1 MQPID
6 LNKRIDTLDYLRGF
20 ALLGIILVNIPG
32 LMWINLPDTSVDVAY
47 NRFLTLFV
55 EGKFFTIFSFL
66 FGVGFYIFI
75 SRAIAKNENAYFLF
89 VRRII
94 ILLLI
99 GLVHFYFQ
107 PGEALTIYAIFG
119 LIALPFYKVRK
130 EINLTI
136 GLILLAVTAYFG
148 FKIAMPF
155 PLMLLGL
162 AAGQYRIFEKI
173 HDNRKRI
180 VILTVIMFFISV
192 GGLLYQW
199 HYVPEAMVN
208 FDQMTED
215 ELKVHVT
222 NIEKFT
228 LIGLQFSPFVSAF
241 YVGLLMLLLQRPLCQ
256 VLLSPL
262 KDYGRMA
269 LTNYLGQTALIL
281 IIGNAFHLIGNI
293 RFIQS
298 LWICIGIYIFQLLF
312 SKIWLKYFK
321 FGPFEWLWRMGT
333 YWTVPSLLKTSTKSK
348 NIPKKSN

>member
-1 MQPID
+1 MQPIE

-20 ALLGIILVNIPG
+20 ALLGIILVNIPA
-32 LMWINLPDTSVDVAY
+32 LLWINPPETSIDIAY

-55 EGKFFTIFSFL
+55 EGKFFSIFSFL

-75 SRAIAKNENAYFLF
+75 SRAMAKNNNANLLF
-89 VRRII
+89 IRRMI

-107 PGEALTIYAIFG
+107 PGEALTVYAIFG

-130 EINLTI
+130 EINVTI
-136 GLILLAVTAYFG
+136 GLILLAVTAFYG
-148 FKIAMPF
+148 IKIAMPL
-155 PLMLLGL
+155 PLILLGL

-173 HDNRKRI
+173 NDNRKSI
-180 VILTVIMFFISV
+180 FIFTIIMFFISI

-208 FDQMTED
+208 VDNLTKVEFTE
-215 ELKVHVT
+215 HMT
-222 NIEKFT
+222 NIEKFS

-241 YVGLLMLLLQRPLCQ
+241 YVGLLILLLQHPVCQ
-256 VLLSPL
+256 TLLSPL
-262 KDYGRMA
+262 KNYGRMA

-281 IIGNAFHLIGNI
+281 LIGNAFHLIGNI

-312 SKIWLKYFK
+312 SEIWLKFFR

-333 YWTVPSLLKTSTKSK
+333 YLTIPSLRNSSK
-348 NIPKKSN
+348 K

>member
-1 MQPID
+1 MQPIE

-20 ALLGIILVNIPG
+20 ALLGIILVNIPA
-32 LMWINLPDTSVDVAY
+32 LLWINPPETSIDITY

-55 EGKFFTIFSFL
+55 EGKFFSIFSFL

-75 SRAIAKNENAYFLF
+75 SRAMAKNNNANLLF
-89 VRRII
+89 IRRMI

-107 PGEALTIYAIFG
+107 PGEALTVYAIFG

-130 EINLTI
+130 EINVTI
-136 GLILLAVTAYFG
+136 GLLLLAVTAYYG
-148 FKIAMPF
+148 IKIAMPF
-155 PLMLLGL
+155 PLILLGL

-173 HDNRKRI
+173 HDNRKSI
-180 VILTVIMFFISV
+180 FIFTVIMFFISL
-192 GGLLYQW
+192 GGLLCQW

-208 FDQMTED
+208 VDNMT
-215 ELKVHVT
+215 KVEFTEHVT
-222 NIEKFT
+222 NIEKFS

-241 YVGLLMLLLQRPLCQ
+241 YVGLLMLLLQHPICQ
-256 VLLSPL
+256 FLLSPL

-281 IIGNAFHLIGNI
+281 LIGNAFHLIGNI

-312 SKIWLKYFK
+312 SKIWLTFFK
-321 FGPFEWLWRMGT
+321 FGPLEWLWRMGT
-333 YWTVPSLLKTSTKSK
+333 YWTVPSLLKTSTNSK
-348 NIPKKSN
+348 ERS

>member
-1 MQPID
+1 MQPIE

-20 ALLGIILVNIPG
+20 ALLGIILVNIPA
-32 LMWINLPDTSVDVAY
+32 LLWIKTPDTSIDIAY
-47 NRFLTLFV
+47 NRFLILFV
-55 EGKFFTIFSFL
+55 EGKFFSIFSFL

-75 SRAIAKNENAYFLF
+75 SRAMAKNNNAYLLF
-89 VRRII
+89 IRRII

-107 PGEALTIYAIFG
+107 PGEALTVYAIFG

-130 EINLTI
+130 EINITL
-136 GLILLAVTAYFG
+136 GLILLAITAYYG
-148 FKIAMPF
+148 IKIAMPF
-155 PLMLLGL
+155 PLILLGL

-173 HDNRKRI
+173 HDNRKS
-180 VILTVIMFFISV
+180 ILTFTVIMFMISI

-208 FDQMTED
+208 IDNMTTDEMTE
-215 ELKVHVT
+215 HMT
-222 NIEKFT
+222 NIEKFS

-241 YVGLLMLLLQRPLCQ
+241 YVGLLMLLLKLPLCQ
-256 VLLSPL
+256 ALLSPL
-262 KDYGRMA
+262 KDYGQMA

-281 IIGNAFHLIGNI
+281 LIGNTFDLIGNI

-298 LWICIGIYIFQLLF
+298 LWICISIYMFQLLF

-321 FGPFEWLWRMGT
+321 FGPLEWLWRMGT
-333 YWTVPSLLKTSTKSK
+333 YWTVPSLLKTSDFKERS
-348 NIPKKSN
+348 

>member
-1 MQPID
+1 MQPIE

-32 LMWINLPDTSVDVAY
+32 LLRINLPDTSVDVSY
-47 NRFLTLFV
+47 DRFLTLFV

-75 SRAIAKNENAYFLF
+75 SRAIAKNGYAYQLF
-89 VRRII
+89 IRRMI

-99 GLVHFYFQ
+99 GLIHFYFQ
-107 PGEALTIYAIFG
+107 PGEALTLYAIFG

-136 GLILLAVTAYFG
+136 GLILLGVTAYFG
-148 FKIAMPF
+148 IKIAMPF
-155 PLMLLGL
+155 PLILLGL

-173 HDNRKRI
+173 NDNRKN
-180 VILTVIMFFISV
+180 ILIFTVIMFVISI

-199 HYVPEAMVN
+199 HYVPDGMVD
-208 FDQMTED
+208 FDNITED
-215 ELKVHVT
+215 EYTKHVT
-222 NIEKFT
+222 NVEQFP

-241 YVGLLMLLLQRPLCQ
+241 YVGLLMLLLQLPFFQ

-281 IIGNAFHLIGNI
+281 IIGNAFHLMENI
-293 RFIQS
+293 HLIQS
-298 LWICIGIYIFQLLF
+298 LWICVGIYIFQLLF
-312 SKIWLKYFK
+312 SKIWAKFFK

-333 YWTVPSLLKTSTKSK
+333 YWTVPSLLKTSTNSK
-348 NIPKKSN
+348 ERS

>member
-1 MQPID
+1 MQPIE

-20 ALLGIILVNIPG
+20 ALLGIILVNIPA
-32 LMWINLPDTSVDVAY
+32 LMWINPPETSIDIAY

-55 EGKFFTIFSFL
+55 EGKFFSIFSFL

-75 SRAIAKNENAYFLF
+75 SRAVAKNNNANLLF
-89 VRRII
+89 IRRMI

-107 PGEALTIYAIFG
+107 PGEALTVYAIFG

-130 EINLTI
+130 EINVTI
-136 GLILLAVTAYFG
+136 GLLLLAVTAYYG
-148 FKIAMPF
+148 IKIAMPF
-155 PLMLLGL
+155 PLILLGL

-173 HDNRKRI
+173 NDNRKS
-180 VILTVIMFFISV
+180 ILFFTVIMFFISL

-199 HYVPEAMVN
+199 HYVPEAMAN
-208 FDQMTED
+208 IDNMTKD
-215 ELKVHVT
+215 EFTEHVT
-222 NIEKFT
+222 NIEKFS

-241 YVGLLMLLLQRPLCQ
+241 YVGLLILLLQHPLFQ
-256 VLLSPL
+256 ALLSPL

-281 IIGNAFHLIGNI
+281 LIGNAFHLIGNI

-312 SKIWLKYFK
+312 SKIWLKFFK
-321 FGPFEWLWRMGT
+321 FGPLEWLWRMGT
-333 YWTVPSLLKTSTKSK
+333 YWTVPSLLKTSTNSK
-348 NIPKKSN
+348 ERS

>member
-1 MQPID
+1 MQPIE

-20 ALLGIILVNIPG
+20 ALLGIILVNIPA
-32 LMWINLPDTSVDVAY
+32 LLWINTPDTSIDIAY
-47 NRFLTLFV
+47 YRFLILFV
-55 EGKFFTIFSFL
+55 EGKFFSIFSFL

-75 SRAIAKNENAYFLF
+75 SRAMAKNNNANLLF
-89 VRRII
+89 IRRLI

-107 PGEALTIYAIFG
+107 PGEALTVYAIFG
-119 LIALPFYKVRK
+119 LLALPFYKVRK
-130 EINLTI
+130 EINVTI
-136 GLILLAVTAYFG
+136 GLILLAITAYYG
-148 FKIAMPF
+148 IKIAMPF
-155 PLMLLGL
+155 PLILLGL

-173 HDNRKRI
+173 HDNRKSI
-180 VILTVIMFFISV
+180 FIFTVIMFFTSI

-208 FDQMTED
+208 VNNMTKD
-215 ELKVHVT
+215 EFTEHVI
-222 NIEKFT
+222 NIEKFS

-241 YVGLLMLLLQRPLCQ
+241 YVGFSILLLQHPLCQ
-256 VLLSPL
+256 VLFSPL

-281 IIGNAFHLIGNI
+281 IIGNAFHLIENI

-312 SKIWLKYFK
+312 SKIWLNFFK
-321 FGPFEWLWRMGT
+321 FGPLEWLWRMGT
-333 YWTVPSLLKTSTKSK
+333 YWAVPSLLITSTNARERS
-348 NIPKKSN
+348 

>member
-1 MQPID
+1 MQPIE

-32 LMWINLPDTSVDVAY
+32 LMLINLPDTSVDIAY
-47 NRFLTLFV
+47 DRFLTLFV

-75 SRAIAKNENAYFLF
+75 SRAMAKNENAYRLF
-89 VRRII
+89 IRRII

-148 FKIAMPF
+148 VKIVMPF
-155 PLMLLGL
+155 PLILLGL

-180 VILTVIMFFISV
+180 AIMTVIMFFISI
-192 GGLLYQW
+192 GGLLHQW
-199 HYVPEAMVN
+199 HYVPDAMVDFN
-208 FDQMTED
+208 NITED
-215 ELKVHVT
+215 EYAKHVT
-222 NIEKFT
+222 NVEQFP

-241 YVGLLMLLLQRPLCQ
+241 YVGLLMLLLQLPIFQ
-256 VLLSPL
+256 ILLSPL

-281 IIGNAFHLIGNI
+281 IIGNAFHLIENI
-293 RFIQS
+293 RLVQS

-312 SKIWLKYFK
+312 SKIWLKFFK
-321 FGPFEWLWRMGT
+321 FGPFEWFWRMGT
-333 YWTVPSLLKTSTKSK
+333 YWTVPSLLKTSTSSK
-348 NIPKKSN
+348 NRS

>member
-1 MQPID
+1 MQPIE

-20 ALLGIILVNIPG
+20 ALLGIILVNIPA
-32 LMWINLPDTSVDVAY
+32 LLWINPPETSIDIAY

-55 EGKFFTIFSFL
+55 EGKFFSIFSFL

-75 SRAIAKNENAYFLF
+75 SRAMAKNNNANLLF
-89 VRRII
+89 IRRMI

-107 PGEALTIYAIFG
+107 PGEALTVYAIFG

-130 EINLTI
+130 EINVTI
-136 GLILLAVTAYFG
+136 GLILLAVTAFYG
-148 FKIAMPF
+148 IKIAMPF
-155 PLMLLGL
+155 PLILLGL

-173 HDNRKRI
+173 NDNRKSI
-180 VILTVIMFFISV
+180 FIFTIIMFFISI

-208 FDQMTED
+208 VDNLTKVEFTE
-215 ELKVHVT
+215 HVT
-222 NIEKFT
+222 NIEKFS

-241 YVGLLMLLLQRPLCQ
+241 YVGLLILLLQHPVCQ
-256 VLLSPL
+256 SLLSPL
-262 KDYGRMA
+262 KNYGRMA

-281 IIGNAFHLIGNI
+281 LIGNAFHLIGNI

-312 SKIWLKYFK
+312 SEIWLKFFR

-333 YWTVPSLLKTSTKSK
+333 YLTIPSLRNSSK
-348 NIPKKSN
+348 K

>member
-1 MQPID
+1 MQPIE

-20 ALLGIILVNIPG
+20 ALLGIILVNIPA
-32 LMWINLPDTSVDVAY
+32 LMWINPPETSIDIAY

-55 EGKFFTIFSFL
+55 EGKFFSIFSFL

-75 SRAIAKNENAYFLF
+75 SRAVAKNNNANLLF
-89 VRRII
+89 IRRMI

-107 PGEALTIYAIFG
+107 PGEALTVYAIFG

-130 EINLTI
+130 EINVTI
-136 GLILLAVTAYFG
+136 GLLLLAVTAYYG
-148 FKIAMPF
+148 IKIAMPF
-155 PLMLLGL
+155 PLILLGL

-173 HDNRKRI
+173 NDNRKS
-180 VILTVIMFFISV
+180 ILFFTVIMFFISL

-199 HYVPEAMVN
+199 DYVPEAMAN
-208 FDQMTED
+208 IDNMTKD
-215 ELKVHVT
+215 EFTEHVT
-222 NIEKFT
+222 NIEKFS

-241 YVGLLMLLLQRPLCQ
+241 YVGLLILLLQQPLFQ
-256 VLLSPL
+256 ALLSPL

-281 IIGNAFHLIGNI
+281 LIGNAFHLIGNI

-312 SKIWLKYFK
+312 SKIWLKFFK
-321 FGPFEWLWRMGT
+321 LGPLEWLWRMGT
-333 YWTVPSLLKTSTKSK
+333 YWTVPSLLKTSTNSK
-348 NIPKKSN
+348 ERS

>member
-1 MQPID
+1 MQPIE

-20 ALLGIILVNIPG
+20 ALLGIILVNIPA
-32 LMWINLPDTSVDVAY
+32 LLWINPPETSIDIAY
-47 NRFLTLFV
+47 SRFLTLFV
-55 EGKFFTIFSFL
+55 EGKFFSIFSFL

-75 SRAIAKNENAYFLF
+75 SRAMAKNNNANLLF
-89 VRRII
+89 IRRMI

-107 PGEALTIYAIFG
+107 PGEALTVYAIFG

-130 EINLTI
+130 EINVII
-136 GLILLAVTAYFG
+136 GLLLLAVTAYYG
-148 FKIAMPF
+148 IKIAMPF
-155 PLMLLGL
+155 PLILLGL

-173 HDNRKRI
+173 NDNRKS
-180 VILTVIMFFISV
+180 ILFFTVIMFFISL

-199 HYVPEAMVN
+199 HYVPEAMAN
-208 FDQMTED
+208 IDNMTKD
-215 ELKVHVT
+215 EFTEHVT
-222 NIEKFT
+222 NIEKFS

-241 YVGLLMLLLQRPLCQ
+241 YVGLLILLLQQPLFQ
-256 VLLSPL
+256 ALLSPL

-281 IIGNAFHLIGNI
+281 LIGNAFHLIGNI

-312 SKIWLKYFK
+312 SKIWLKFFK
-321 FGPFEWLWRMGT
+321 FGPLEWLWRMGT
-333 YWTVPSLLKTSTKSK
+333 YWTVPSLLKTSTDSK
-348 NIPKKSN
+348 ERS

>member
-1 MQPID
+1 MQPIE

-20 ALLGIILVNIPG
+20 ALLGIILVNIPA
-32 LMWINLPDTSVDVAY
+32 LLWINTPDTSIDIAY
-47 NRFLTLFV
+47 YRFLILFV
-55 EGKFFTIFSFL
+55 EGKFFSIFSFL

-75 SRAIAKNENAYFLF
+75 SRAMAKYNNAYLLF
-89 VRRII
+89 IRRLI

-107 PGEALTIYAIFG
+107 PGEALTVYAIFG
-119 LIALPFYKVRK
+119 LLALPFYKVRK
-130 EINLTI
+130 EINVTI
-136 GLILLAVTAYFG
+136 GLILLAITAYYG
-148 FKIAMPF
+148 IKIAMPF
-155 PLMLLGL
+155 PLILLGL

-173 HDNRKRI
+173 HDNRKSI
-180 VILTVIMFFISV
+180 FIFTVIMFFISI

-208 FDQMTED
+208 VNNMTKD
-215 ELKVHVT
+215 EFTEHVI
-222 NIEKFT
+222 NIEKFS

-241 YVGLLMLLLQRPLCQ
+241 YVGFLILLLQHPLCQ
-256 VLLSPL
+256 VLFSPL

-281 IIGNAFHLIGNI
+281 IIGNAFHLIENI

-312 SKIWLKYFK
+312 SKIWLNFFK
-321 FGPFEWLWRMGT
+321 FGPLEWLWRMGT
-333 YWTVPSLLKTSTKSK
+333 YWAVPSLLITSTNARERS
-348 NIPKKSN
+348 

>member
-1 MQPID
+1 MQPIE

-32 LMWINLPDTSVDVAY
+32 LMLINLPDTSVDVAY

-66 FGVGFYIFI
+66 FGVGFYMFI
-75 SRAIAKNENAYFLF
+75 SRAMAKNENAYLLF
-89 VRRII
+89 IRRII

-148 FKIAMPF
+148 IKIVMPF
-155 PLMLLGL
+155 PLILLGL

-173 HDNRKRI
+173 HDHRKS
-180 VILTVIMFFISV
+180 ILIFTVIMFFISI

-199 HYVPEAMVN
+199 QYVPDAMVD
-208 FDQMTED
+208 FDNITED
-215 ELKVHVT
+215 EYAKHVI
-222 NIEKFT
+222 NFEQFP
-228 LIGLQFSPFVSAF
+228 LIGLQFSPFISAF
-241 YVGLLMLLLQRPLCQ
+241 YVGLLMLLLQHPLCQ

-262 KDYGRMA
+262 KYYGRMA

-281 IIGNAFHLIGNI
+281 IIGHAFHLIGNI
-293 RFIQS
+293 SFIQS

-312 SKIWLKYFK
+312 SKIWLKFFK
-321 FGPFEWLWRMGT
+321 YGPFEWLWRMGT
-333 YWTVPSLLKTSTKSK
+333 YWTVPPLLKTSTNSK
-348 NIPKKSN
+348 KHV

>member
-1 MQPID
+1 MQPIE

-20 ALLGIILVNIPG
+20 ALLGIILVNIPA
-32 LMWINLPDTSVDVAY
+32 LMWINPPETSIDIAY
-47 NRFLTLFV
+47 NRFLMLFV
-55 EGKFFTIFSFL
+55 EGKFFSIFSFL

-75 SRAIAKNENAYFLF
+75 SRAKAKNEKAYLLF
-89 VRRII
+89 IRRMI

-107 PGEALTIYAIFG
+107 PGEALTVYAIFG

-130 EINLTI
+130 EINVTI
-136 GLILLAVTAYFG
+136 GLILLAVTAFYG
-148 FKIAMPF
+148 IKIAMPF
-155 PLMLLGL
+155 PLILLGL

-173 HDNRKRI
+173 NDKRKSI
-180 VILTVIMFFISV
+180 FFFTVIMFFISI

-199 HYVPEAMVN
+199 HYVPDAMVN
-208 FDQMTED
+208 IDNMT
-215 ELKVHVT
+215 KVEFTEHVT
-222 NIEKFT
+222 NIEKFS

-241 YVGLLMLLLQRPLCQ
+241 YAGLLMLLLQHPLCQ
-256 VLLSPL
+256 FLLSPL

-312 SKIWLKYFK
+312 SKLWLKFFR
-321 FGPFEWLWRMGT
+321 FGPLEWLWRMGT
-333 YWTVPSLLKTSTKSK
+333 YWTVPSMLKTSTNSK
-348 NIPKKSN
+348 ERS

>member
-1 MQPID
+1 MQPIE

-20 ALLGIILVNIPG
+20 ALLGIILVNIPA
-32 LMWINLPDTSVDVAY
+32 LLWINPPETSIDIAY

-55 EGKFFTIFSFL
+55 EGKFFSIFSFL

-75 SRAIAKNENAYFLF
+75 SRAMAKNNNANLLF
-89 VRRII
+89 IRRMI

-107 PGEALTIYAIFG
+107 PGEALTVYAIFG

-130 EINLTI
+130 EINVTI
-136 GLILLAVTAYFG
+136 GLILLAVTAFYG
-148 FKIAMPF
+148 IKIAMQF
-155 PLMLLGL
+155 PLILLGL

-173 HDNRKRI
+173 NDNRKSI
-180 VILTVIMFFISV
+180 FIFTIIMFFISI

-208 FDQMTED
+208 VDNLTKVEFTE
-215 ELKVHVT
+215 HVT
-222 NIEKFT
+222 NIEKFS

-241 YVGLLMLLLQRPLCQ
+241 YVGLLILLLQHPVCQ
-256 VLLSPL
+256 TLLSPL
-262 KDYGRMA
+262 KNYGRMA

-281 IIGNAFHLIGNI
+281 LIGNAFHLIGNI

-312 SKIWLKYFK
+312 SEIWLKFFR

-333 YWTVPSLLKTSTKSK
+333 YLTIPSLRNSSK
-348 NIPKKSN
+348 K

>member
-1 MQPID
+1 MQPIE

-20 ALLGIILVNIPG
+20 ALLGIILVNIPA
-32 LMWINLPDTSVDVAY
+32 LLWLELPNTSVDTTY
-47 NRFLTLFV
+47 NRFLILFV
-55 EGKFFTIFSFL
+55 EGKFFSIFSFL

-75 SRAIAKNENAYFLF
+75 SRAMAKNEKAYLLF
-89 VRRII
+89 IRRII

-99 GLVHFYFQ
+99 GLVHSYFQ
-107 PGEALTIYAIFG
+107 PGEALTIYAVFG

-130 EINLTI
+130 EINVTI

-148 FKIAMPF
+148 IKIVMPF
-155 PLMLLGL
+155 PLILLGL

-173 HDNRKRI
+173 NENRKKLLI
-180 VILTVIMFFISV
+180 FTVIMFGISL

-208 FDQMTED
+208 FDNMSKD
-215 ELKVHVT
+215 ELTVHVT
-222 NIEKFT
+222 NVENFS

-241 YVGLLMLLLQRPLCQ
+241 YVGSLMLLLQLPFFQ

-281 IIGNAFHLIGNI
+281 IIGNAFHLIGNT

-312 SKIWLKYFK
+312 SKIWLKFFK
-321 FGPFEWLWRMGT
+321 FGPLEWLWRMGT
-333 YWTVPSLLKTSTKSK
+333 YWAVPSLLKTSTNSK
-348 NIPKKSN
+348 EHS

>member
-1 MQPID
+1 MQPIE

-20 ALLGIILVNIPG
+20 ALLGIILVNIPA
-32 LMWINLPDTSVDVAY
+32 LLWINPPETSIDIAY

-55 EGKFFTIFSFL
+55 EGKFFSIFSFL

-75 SRAIAKNENAYFLF
+75 SRAMAKNNNANLLF
-89 VRRII
+89 IRRMI

-107 PGEALTIYAIFG
+107 PGEALTVYAIFG

-130 EINLTI
+130 EINVTI
-136 GLILLAVTAYFG
+136 GLILLAVTAFYG
-148 FKIAMPF
+148 IKIAMPF
-155 PLMLLGL
+155 PLILLGL
-162 AAGQYRIFEKI
+162 AAGQYQIFEKI
-173 HDNRKRI
+173 NDNRKSI
-180 VILTVIMFFISV
+180 FIFTIIMFFISI

-208 FDQMTED
+208 VDNLTKVEFTE
-215 ELKVHVT
+215 HVT
-222 NIEKFT
+222 NIEKFS

-241 YVGLLMLLLQRPLCQ
+241 YVGLLILLLQHPVCQ
-256 VLLSPL
+256 SLLSPL
-262 KDYGRMA
+262 KNYGRMA

-281 IIGNAFHLIGNI
+281 LIGNAFHLIGNI

-312 SKIWLKYFK
+312 SEIWLKFFR

-333 YWTVPSLLKTSTKSK
+333 YLTIPSLRNSSK
-348 NIPKKSN
+348 K

>member
-1 MQPID
+1 MQPIE

-20 ALLGIILVNIPG
+20 ALLGIILVNISA
-32 LMWINLPDTSVDVAY
+32 LLWINTPDTSIDIAY
-47 NRFLTLFV
+47 HRFLILFV
-55 EGKFFTIFSFL
+55 EGKFFSIFSFL

-75 SRAIAKNENAYFLF
+75 SRAIAKNENAYLLF
-89 VRRII
+89 IRRMI

-130 EINLTI
+130 EINVTI
-136 GLILLAVTAYFG
+136 GLILLGVTAYYG
-148 FKIAMPF
+148 IKIVMPF
-155 PLMLLGL
+155 PLILLGL

-173 HDNRKRI
+173 NDNRKSI
-180 VILTVIMFFISV
+180 FIFTVIMFIISI

-208 FDQMTED
+208 VDNMTEG
-215 ELKVHVT
+215 EFTEHVT
-222 NIEKFT
+222 NIEKFS

-241 YVGLLMLLLQRPLCQ
+241 YVGFLIILLQHPLSQ
-256 VLLSPL
+256 KLLSPL
-262 KDYGRMA
+262 NAYGRMA

-281 IIGNAFHLIGNI
+281 LIGNAFNLIDNI

-312 SKIWLKYFK
+312 SKVWMKFFK
-321 FGPFEWLWRMGT
+321 FGPLEWLWRMGT
-333 YWTVPSLLKTSTKSK
+333 YWTVPSLLKTSTNSK
-348 NIPKKSN
+348 ERH

>member
-1 MQPID
+1 MQPIE

-32 LMWINLPDTSVDVAY
+32 LLRMEPPNTSVDITY

-75 SRAIAKNENAYFLF
+75 SRAMAKHENAYLLF
-89 VRRII
+89 IRRMI
-94 ILLLI
+94 ILLII

-136 GLILLAVTAYFG
+136 GLILLAVSAYYG
-148 FKIAMPF
+148 IKIVMPF
-155 PLMLLGL
+155 PLILLGL

-173 HDNRKRI
+173 HDNRKRL
-180 VILTVIMFFISV
+180 VIMTVIMFFISI

-208 FDQMTED
+208 FDHMTES
-215 ELKVHVT
+215 ELNEHVT
-222 NIEKFT
+222 NFEKFA

-241 YVGLLMLLLQRPLCQ
+241 YVGLLMLLLQLPLCQ

-281 IIGNAFHLIGNI
+281 MIGNAFHLIGNI

-312 SKIWLKYFK
+312 SKIWLRFFK
-321 FGPFEWLWRMGT
+321 FGPVEWLWRMGT
-333 YWTVPSLLKTSTKSK
+333 YWTVPSLLKSK
-348 NIPKKSN
+348 ERS

>member
-1 MQPID
+1 MQPIE

-20 ALLGIILVNIPG
+20 ALLGIILVNIPA
-32 LMWINLPDTSVDVAY
+32 LLWIEPPNTSVDIAY
-47 NRFLTLFV
+47 NRFLMLFV
-55 EGKFFTIFSFL
+55 EGKFFSIFSFL

-75 SRAIAKNENAYFLF
+75 SRAKAKNEKAYLLF
-89 VRRII
+89 IRRMI

-107 PGEALTIYAIFG
+107 PGEALTVYAIFG

-130 EINLTI
+130 EINVTI
-136 GLILLAVTAYFG
+136 GLILLAVTAFYG
-148 FKIAMPF
+148 IKIAMPF
-155 PLMLLGL
+155 PLILLGL

-173 HDNRKRI
+173 NNNRKSI
-180 VILTVIMFFISV
+180 FIFTIIMFFISI

-208 FDQMTED
+208 IDNLTKVEFTE
-215 ELKVHVT
+215 HVT
-222 NIEKFT
+222 NIEKFS

-241 YVGLLMLLLQRPLCQ
+241 YVGLLILLLQRPVCQ
-256 VLLSPL
+256 ALLSPL
-262 KDYGRMA
+262 KNYGRMA

-281 IIGNAFHLIGNI
+281 LIGNAFHLIGNI

-312 SKIWLKYFK
+312 SKLWLKFFR

-333 YWTVPSLLKTSTKSK
+333 YLTIPSFRNSSK
-348 NIPKKSN
+348 K

>member
-1 MQPID
+1 MQPIE

-20 ALLGIILVNIPG
+20 ALLGIILVNIPA
-32 LMWINLPDTSVDVAY
+32 LMWINPPETSIDIAY

-55 EGKFFTIFSFL
+55 EGKFFSIFSFL

-75 SRAIAKNENAYFLF
+75 SRAMAKNNNANLLF
-89 VRRII
+89 IRRMI

-107 PGEALTIYAIFG
+107 PGEALTVYAIFG

-130 EINLTI
+130 EINVTI
-136 GLILLAVTAYFG
+136 GLLLLAVTAYYG
-148 FKIAMPF
+148 IKIAMPF
-155 PLMLLGL
+155 PLILLGL

-173 HDNRKRI
+173 NDNRKSI
-180 VILTVIMFFISV
+180 FIFTVLMFFISV

-199 HYVPEAMVN
+199 HYVPEAMAN
-208 FDQMTED
+208 FDNMTKAEFT
-215 ELKVHVT
+215 EHVT
-222 NIEKFT
+222 NVEKFS
-228 LIGLQFSPFVSAF
+228 LIGIQFSPFVSAF
-241 YVGLLMLLLQRPLCQ
+241 YVGLLILLLQQPLFQ
-256 VLLSPL
+256 VFLSPL

-281 IIGNAFHLIGNI
+281 LIGNAFHLIGNI

-312 SKIWLKYFK
+312 SKIWLTFFK
-321 FGPFEWLWRMGT
+321 FGPLEWLWRMGT
-333 YWTVPSLLKTSTKSK
+333 YWTVPSLLKTSTNSK
-348 NIPKKSN
+348 ERS